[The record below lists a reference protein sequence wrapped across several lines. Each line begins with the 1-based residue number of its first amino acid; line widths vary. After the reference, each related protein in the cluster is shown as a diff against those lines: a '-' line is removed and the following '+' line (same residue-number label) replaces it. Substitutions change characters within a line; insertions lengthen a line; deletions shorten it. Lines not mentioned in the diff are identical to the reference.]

1 MRLISIKL
9 ILSALIIAAT
19 MPTAL
24 SVDSYLS
31 PNIGQL
37 YPVDWLEGGYVT
49 PIDRASIM
57 DPGIAGMV
65 RWLDSPIPTYP
76 WYSSD
81 LAFSRQAVPSSAF
94 IPFTEYY
101 STQAMPVGGEI
112 ISNPVRLDV
121 AVAPPSYL
129 HYGNGQALAYNQY
142 LYITSP
148 QANDLWIRGKSN
160 WTQYL
165 VCPVGTT
172 IDLVADVPQGGTGG
186 FFESITNGTNSQ
198 RSGIY
203 QFLPGYNSMKYHVGE
218 VGRHMLYLVVDN
230 QPSNV
235 VIIDVFAQ
243 APVSQV
249 PISQPTVYPRAQTQ
263 STQPGQLNQYTPS
276 VSRSESEGA
285 SSPSADTSAS
295 IIYPGTSPFQAYVD
309 GSLVGIGENGMFNF
323 SVEGGKYHVI
333 SVWDGF
339 WMYENNIFFQTGVPN
354 EIYVEAV

>member
-1 MRLISIKL
+1 M
-9 ILSALIIAAT
+9 
-19 MPTAL
+19 
-24 SVDSYLS
+24 
-31 PNIGQL
+31 
-37 YPVDWLEGGYVT
+37 DWLEGGYVT

-81 LAFSRQAVPSSAF
+81 LAFSRQMVPSSAF

-112 ISNPVRLDV
+112 ISNPARLDV

-142 LYITSP
+142 LSITSP
-148 QANDLWIRGKSN
+148 QANDLWIRGRAN

-165 VCPVGTT
+165 VSPVGTT
-172 IDLVADVPQGGTGG
+172 IDLVANVPQGGTGG
-186 FFESITNGTNSQ
+186 FFESITNGTASQ
-198 RSGIY
+198 RSGIF
-203 QFLPGYNSMKYHVGE
+203 QFHPGYNSMKYRAGE

-235 VIIDVFAQ
+235 IIIDVFAQ
-243 APVSQV
+243 APTAQLSTY
-249 PISQPTVYPRAQTQ
+249 PITTTQ
-263 STQPGQLNQYTPS
+263 AGQYTP
-276 VSRSESEGA
+276 VA
-285 SSPSADTSAS
+285 SAS
-295 IIYPGTSPFQAYVD
+295 QSRAAPSSGNTPVTILYPNTSPFQVYVD
-309 GSLVGIGENGMFNF
+309 GALVGTGQGGIFNL

-333 SVWDGF
+333 SIWDGF
-339 WMYENNIFFQTGVPN
+339 WMYENSIYFQSGVPK